1 MTAQELNAYID
12 KVLGNS
18 LRCLLPSY
26 WWRRLLKLVVE
37 YAESVNAKVDNLKD
51 TVDNLDVDVDLSDYA
66 TKQELSDYATKSD
79 IGDVDGKVDNVYE
92 KIRKVFGITVSCV
105 ENGFA
110 DVLADGKKVRIQV
123 GMTKRIPVDSTFSFD
138 YAPRNVKSIDL
149 SFFDSS
155 KMTDMSNL
163 FAGCSNLTYLDVS
176 YLDASNVT
184 DMSRMFANCSSL
196 KNLELEGFDTS
207 NATNMEEMFC
217 NCGDGSSNIY
227 FLYLAPYNG
236 FNTSKVTNMRNMFK
250 GMSLRFSISSFDT
263 SNVTDMSG
271 MFENCRVESPYTTLD
286 FDTSNV
292 RDMSNMFLGF
302 NPMYLTLG
310 AKFFKTAYV
319 TSIDL
324 SGNED
329 WHDSYFIDS
338 VVTNSYDRTANGLA
352 TLELKIHAKVY
363 AYLTDE
369 HKATLAAKG
378 YTIVV

>member
-26 WWRRLLKLVVE
+26 WWKRLLKLVVE
-37 YAESVNAKVDNLKD
+37 YTESVNDKVDNLKN
-51 TVDNLDVDVDLSDYA
+51 TVDNLDIDIDLSDYA
-66 TKQELSDYATKSD
+66 TKKELSDVSK
-79 IGDVDGKVDNVYE
+79 
-92 KIRKVFGITVSCV
+92 KIKKVFGIIVSCV
-105 ENGFA
+105 DNGVA
-110 DVLADGKKVRIQV
+110 DVLADGKAVRIQF
-123 GMTKRIPVDSTFSFD
+123 GMTKRIPVDSTFFFG
-138 YAPRNVKSIDL
+138 YGAGNVKSIDL
-149 SFFDSS
+149 SLFDSS

-163 FAGCSNLTYLDVS
+163 FAGCSNITYLDVS
-176 YLDASNVT
+176 YLDTSNVIN
-184 DMSRMFANCSSL
+184 MRRMFANCSRL

-207 NATNMEEMFC
+207 NVTNMEEMFY
-217 NCGDGSSNIY
+217 NCGDGSSDKY
-227 FLYLAPYNG
+227 FLSLSHWNG
-236 FNTSKVTNMRNMFK
+236 FDTSKVTNMRNMFK
-250 GMSLRFSISSFDT
+250 NMSLRFSISSFDT

-292 RDMSNMFLGF
+292 RDMSNMLLGF
-302 NPMYLTLG
+302 NPEYLTLG
-310 AKFFKTAYV
+310 PKFFKTAYV

-329 WHDSYFIDS
+329 WHESYFIDS

-363 AYLTDE
+363 AYLTDD

-378 YTIVV
+378 YTVVV